1 LIDRSLAINPNLA
14 SAWQIRGQISLYLGQ
29 HEKALKEIEH
39 AIRHNPIDPENYLAE
54 AVRAFALLLVGKY
67 DEACYWAAHVS
78 SRELKSAVP
87 LRVASISHA
96 LSGRLD
102 KARETMGLL
111 CEVDPELRLSNLK
124 EVLPFRRPED
134 VARIVEGLRL
144 AGLPA

>member
-1 LIDRSLAINPNLA
+1 MAESNPNLA

-29 HEKALKEIEH
+29 HEKALKEIEQ
-39 AIRHNPIDPENYLAE
+39 AVRLNPIDPENYLAE
-54 AVRAFALLLVGKY
+54 TVRAFALLLLGKY
-67 DEACYWAAHVS
+67 DDACHWADHVVA
-78 SRELKSAVP
+78 RDQTYAVP
-87 LRVASISHA
+87 LRVASAGHA

-111 CEVDPELRLSNLK
+111 REVDPALRLSQLK

-134 VARIVEGLRL
+134 IARIVEGLRL